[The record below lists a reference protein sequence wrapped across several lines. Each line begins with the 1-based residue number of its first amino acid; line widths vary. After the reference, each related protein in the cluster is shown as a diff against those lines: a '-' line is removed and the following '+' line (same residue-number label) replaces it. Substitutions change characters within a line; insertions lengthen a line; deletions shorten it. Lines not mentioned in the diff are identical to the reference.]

1 MKFTKWDWSGPE
13 HWGADHVH
21 LLHWVGQV
29 HHDQTHP
36 EMSVIVIIMIVIIIV
51 MCSANFPYHIT
62 GQKFSFCILPIGD
75 DQLCQP
81 ARSCFWSIVMI
92 REVCGKNLKSSIV
105 CLTRTKLRDINL

>member
-36 EMSVIVIIMIVIIIV
+36 DVRHRDHHRNVQRL
-51 MCSANFPYHIT
+51 FPLSYY
-62 GQKFSFCILPIGD
+62 
-75 DQLCQP
+75 
-81 ARSCFWSIVMI
+81 
-92 REVCGKNLKSSIV
+92 
-105 CLTRTKLRDINL
+105 

>member
-62 GQKFSFCILPIGD
+62 FCTRY